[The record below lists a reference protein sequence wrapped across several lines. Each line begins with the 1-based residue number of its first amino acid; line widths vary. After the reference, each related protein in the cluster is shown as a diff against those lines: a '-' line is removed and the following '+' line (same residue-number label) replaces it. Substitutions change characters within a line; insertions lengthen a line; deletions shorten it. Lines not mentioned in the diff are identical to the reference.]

1 VEQGFQRAFS
11 SIFDSQITTLIAAI
25 VLFQYGTGPIKG
37 FAVTMVFGIATSLFT
52 GVFCSRIAFDWI
64 VRGLRVQKLRIG

>member
-1 VEQGFQRAFS
+1 
-11 SIFDSQITTLIAAI
+11 
-25 VLFQYGTGPIKG
+25 
-37 FAVTMVFGIATSLFT
+37 VTMVFGIATSLFT